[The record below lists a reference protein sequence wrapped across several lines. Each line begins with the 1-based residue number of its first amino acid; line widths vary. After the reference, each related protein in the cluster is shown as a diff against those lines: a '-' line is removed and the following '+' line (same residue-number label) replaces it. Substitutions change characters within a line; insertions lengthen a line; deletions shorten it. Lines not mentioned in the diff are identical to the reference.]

1 MLTRQAEGPPS
12 GPLSIS
18 VVLALLVAV
27 MAALAAFNGYRY
39 AVAQDEV
46 ATLARLAER
55 QQQLI
60 SSLRQQLTLPTVVTH
75 NRDAI
80 RQLRME
86 LQTLSGDRTICPDH
100 GEGLVGDA
108 LLVRLIEHDRDTAC
122 AALRSRPLLCQ
133 EIP

>member
-1 MLTRQAEGPPS
+1 MLTRQAEGPAP
-12 GPLSIS
+12 GPLSVS
-18 VVLALLVAV
+18 VVLATLVAV

-39 AVAQDEV
+39 AVAQDDI
-46 ATLARLAER
+46 AA

-122 AALRSRPLLCQ
+122 AALRARPLLCQ

>member
-39 AVAQDEV
+39 AVAQDDI
-46 ATLARLAER
+46 AA